1 MKIARIDNFSPF
13 LLLTIVTM
21 LIFQLFHHDS
31 PWFTII
37 HHDFELFSEYLPF
50 LPITEPIGSSM
61 VLLYM
66 VTWIPS
72 IYPSYVSIY
81 TSTMD
86 PMGYMKSW
94 YSLVMFHSCD
104 TCRGLGH
111 PIADSTL
118 PRLQLEVR
126 KWRAW
131 YVRLGSRFVDV
142 FCGQLLHPFR
152 CSSFLMIMIN
162 HV

>member
-1 MKIARIDNFSPF
+1 
-13 LLLTIVTM
+13 
-21 LIFQLFHHDS
+21 
-31 PWFTII
+31 
-37 HHDFELFSEYLPF
+37 
-50 LPITEPIGSSM
+50 
-61 VLLYM
+61 
-66 VTWIPS
+66 
-72 IYPSYVSIY
+72 
-81 TSTMD
+81 MD

-111 PIADSTL
+111 PIVDSTL

-142 FCGQLLHPFR
+142 LYGQLLHPFR
-152 CSSFLMIMIN
+152 GSFLMIVIN